1 METFAYLQVAQD
13 YENPESKELVFLK
26 DGLSMF
32 RSLSGMKLPSQ
43 TLFILLGVASSAFI
57 LNIANAAQAALYRG
71 DSGPDVTYLQNLLN
85 NNGYSVPVTGYYGSQ
100 TESQVINYQSNY
112 GLVADGVAGSSTL
125 SALEGGFV
133 PVRPDGGSSSTLR
146 YGDSGSGV
154 TNLQYLLNDKGYFSG
169 PYTGYFGSSTEQA
182 VINFQSA
189 AGLTADGIAGPAT
202 LSALQNGGFVPIS
215 PGGGSSGVY
224 YPGDQGEAVSNIQR
238 LLNDQGYPVAVTGYY
253 GSVTEQQVR
262 NFQYDNYL
270 TADGVAG
277 PSTLDALNGGTNF
290 QPVRPGGSVF
300 QLGDSGVGV
309 RSIQQFLSSR
319 GYYTG
324 SIDGVFGY
332 GTYDAVVAYQRDI
345 GISADGIWGP
355 QTGDGV
361 ALARS

>member
-71 DSGPDVTYLQNLLN
+71 ESGPDVTYLQNLLN
-85 NNGYSVPVTGYYGSQ
+85 DNGYSVPVTGYYGSQ
-100 TESQVINYQSNY
+100 TESQVISYQSGY
-112 GLVADGVAGSSTL
+112 GLTADGVAGSATI

-133 PVRPDGGSSSTLR
+133 PIRPDGGSGALR
-146 YGDSGSGV
+146 LGASGSDV
-154 TNLQYLLNDKGYFSG
+154 TNVQYLLNDNGYFSG

-182 VINFQSA
+182 VINFQSDN
-189 AGLTADGIAGPAT
+189 GLTADGVVGSAT

-215 PGGGSSGVY
+215 PGGGSGVY

-238 LLNDQGYPVAVTGYY
+238 LLNDQGYSVSVTGYY

-277 PSTLDALNGGTNF
+277 PSTLDALNGGDSF
-290 QPVRPGGSVF
+290 QTLRPDGVVY

-309 RSIQQFLSSR
+309 RSIQQFLSAR

-324 SIDGVFGY
+324 SQDGVFGY
-332 GTYDAVVAYQRDI
+332 GTYDAVVAYQRAV

-355 QTGDGV
+355 QTGGGV
-361 ALARS
+361 ALARL

>member
-1 METFAYLQVAQD
+1 METFAYLQVAED

-32 RSLSGMKLPSQ
+32 PSLSGLKLPSQ

-57 LNIANAAQAALYRG
+57 WNIASAANAALYRG

-85 NNGYSVPVTGYYGSQ
+85 DNGYSVPVTGYYGTQ
-100 TESQVINYQSNY
+100 TESQVISYQSNY
-112 GLVADGVAGSSTL
+112 GLTADGVAGSATI

-133 PVRPDGGSSSTLR
+133 PVRPDGGSGALR

-154 TNLQYLLNDKGYFSG
+154 TNVQYLLNDNGYFSG

-182 VINFQSA
+182 VINFQA
-189 AGLTADGIAGPAT
+189 DNGLTADGIVGSST
-202 LSALQNGGFVPIS
+202 LSALESGGFVPIT
-215 PGGGSSGVY
+215 PGGGSGVY
-224 YPGDQGEAVSNIQR
+224 SSGDQGEAVSNIQR

-270 TADGVAG
+270 TADGVVG
-277 PSTLDALNGGTNF
+277 PSTLDALNDGDF
-290 QPVRPGGSVF
+290 QNLLPGRPVYR
-300 QLGDSGVGV
+300 LGDSGVGV
-309 RSIQQFLSSR
+309 RSIQQFLSTR
-319 GYYTG
+319 GYYNG
-324 SIDGVFGY
+324 SQDGVFGY

-345 GISADGIWGP
+345 GVNADGVWGP

-361 ALARS
+361 ALVRS